1 MPRLVKYWRA
11 VAVALLPLA
20 LYFIPR
26 ESFFEHTHTLCL
38 VHWFTGEEC
47 WGCGMSRALMSLM
60 YLDFESAWAYHRGVV
75 VVAPVLAWLW
85 LKWIVRLV
93 RRADEACAME
103 K

>member
-26 ESFFEHTHTLCL
+26 ESFFTHQHTLCL
-38 VHWFTGEEC
+38 VHNLTGAEC
-47 WGCGMSRALMSLM
+47 WGCGMARALMSLM
-60 YLDFESAWAYHRGVV
+60 YLDFDAAWDFHRGVV

-85 LKWIVRLV
+85 VKWIYRLT
-93 RRADEACAME
+93 

>member
-1 MPRLVKYWRA
+1 MKNVLKYWRA
-11 VAVALLPLA
+11 VAVVLLPLA

-47 WGCGMSRALMSLM
+47 WGCGMTRALVSLL
-60 YLDFESAWAYHRGVV
+60 YLDFDAAWAYHRGVV

-85 LKWIVRLV
+85 VKWIYNEV
-93 RRADEACAME
+93 RRAAGRCAN
-103 K
+103 